1 MKRVKHFK
9 LLVFLYFS
17 LVFFFSGIIS
27 NFVHES
33 IHVLQV
39 KSQGFEPL
47 DVCYWGYTNELKGA
61 CSWVSFPENFTLAK
75 KTLYTRI
82 LFFKDIE
89 FLPTLVE
96 YVVTIISVFV
106 FTILFIYSF
115 EREYE

>member
-61 CSWVSFPENFTLAK
+61 CSWVSFFQRTLLWLK
-75 KTLYTRI
+75 RRSI
-82 LFFKDIE
+82 QGFS
-89 FLPTLVE
+89 FLK
-96 YVVTIISVFV
+96 I
-106 FTILFIYSF
+106 
-115 EREYE
+115 